1 MSRPLRVLFLCV
13 ANSARSLMA
22 EALLQHAGGG
32 QYAVCSA
39 GSQPGQ
45 PDPRALAALEL
56 AGVAVVGLRSKSIE
70 EFAGEHFD
78 YVITLCDKH
87 ALECA
92 ALPPA
97 DEYLAWHFEDPADSH
112 QPAAFRQTLL
122 AIHERIK
129 LFVLINRKEQ
139 AVLEDSLTPLSLFKC
154 LADETRARICL
165 LIAGEGELCV
175 CELTAALEQS
185 QPKISRHLAQLR
197 SCGLLEDR
205 RRGQWVF
212 YRLHPL
218 LPEWAQQMVQLAA
231 KVDGMAQQADSERLK
246 GMANRPERQAQCA

>member
-1 MSRPLRVLFLCV
+1 
-13 ANSARSLMA
+13 MA
-22 EALLQHAGGG
+22 EALLQQVGAG
-32 QYAVCSA
+32 QYAAYSA
-39 GSQPGQ
+39 GSKPGQ
-45 PDPRALAALEL
+45 PDPRALAALQQ
-56 AGVAVVGLRSKSIE
+56 AGITADGLRSKAMDE
-70 EFAGEHFD
+70 LAGEHFD
-78 YVITLCDKH
+78 YVITLCDQQ

-97 DEYLAWHFEDPADSH
+97 DEYLAWHFEDPAGSDH
-112 QPAAFRQTLL
+112 PAAFSQTLQ
-122 AIHERIK
+122 AIRERIK
-129 LFVLINRKEQ
+129 LFVLINRKDQ
-139 AVLEDSLTPLSLFKC
+139 AVLADSMTPASLFKC

-197 SCGLLEDR
+197 SCGLLQDR

-218 LPEWAQQMVQLAA
+218 LPEWAQQVVQLAA
-231 KVDGMAQQADSERLK
+231 EADGKTRQADSQRLRE
-246 GMANRPERQAQCA
+246 MSNRPDRLVQCV